1 VTPQRG
7 EVAVIGA
14 GPYGIACAAYL
25 RAAGVDPIVFG
36 KPMVFWQERMPD
48 GMMLRSLRQSSHIA
62 DPDGSLSL
70 DEFEAATGRSVPKP
84 IPIEMF
90 IDYALW
96 YQGQVVPDVDQRQ
109 VLEVLPDSDGFR
121 LRLADG
127 EEMAVKRVVIAAG
140 LGPFARRP
148 DPLGRLP
155 SELVSHSAD
164 HSSFEPFRGQRVLVV
179 GCGQSGLESAALLHE
194 VGADAEVL
202 ARAQAV
208 HWLQGKGGLYGRLYH
223 NLYHTMLPP
232 TDVGGR
238 VSGWLAATP
247 DVLRRVPTGLAT
259 WTGER
264 CMIPAGAGWLIPRL
278 REVNLTM
285 GREVVSAEE
294 RNGGL
299 RVRLDD
305 GSGRDADHVVLST
318 GWRID
323 VSRYPFLGD
332 SLLSGLEQIH
342 GYPVLRRGME
352 SSIPGLHFVGAPAS
366 MSFGPIMRF
375 VVGTWYAA
383 PVVAR
388 AVTGRRQR
396 PLRFSY
402 RPRHGK
408 VRTD

>member
-1 VTPQRG
+1 MD
-7 EVAVIGA
+7 VAIIGA
-14 GPYGIACAAYL
+14 GPYGIACASYL

-36 KPMVFWQERMPD
+36 KPMAFWRERMPD
-48 GMMLRSLRQSSHIA
+48 GMLLRSLRRSSHIA

-70 DEFEAATGRSVPKP
+70 DEFEAATGRSVPEP
-84 IPIEMF
+84 IPIEDF

-96 YQGQVVPDVDQRQ
+96 YQGQVAPEVDQRE
-109 VLEVLPDSDGFR
+109 VLEVLPESDGFR
-121 LRLADG
+121 LRLAEG
-127 EEMAVKRVVIAAG
+127 EEVAVKRVIVAAG
-140 LGPFARRP
+140 LGRFARRP

-164 HSSFEPFRGQRVLVV
+164 HASFEPFRGQSVLVV

-194 VGADAEVL
+194 AGADVEVL
-202 ARAQAV
+202 ARATAPV
-208 HWLQGKGGLYGRLYH
+208 WLAGKGGLSSRLYAR
-223 NLYHTMLPP
+223 MIPP

-247 DVLRRVPTGLAT
+247 DVIRRVPAGVAT

-264 CMIPAGAGWLIPRL
+264 CLMPMGAGWLMARL
-278 REVNLTM
+278 RKVPLTM

-299 RVRLDD
+299 RVRLND
-305 GSGRDADHVVLST
+305 GSGRDADHVVLGT
-318 GWRID
+318 GWRVD
-323 VSRYPFLGD
+323 VAGYRFLGD
-332 SLLSGLEQIH
+332 ELLSGLERSA
-342 GYPVLRRGME
+342 GYPVLKRGME

-366 MSFGPIMRF
+366 LSFGPIMRF

-388 AVTGRRQR
+388 AISGRRQR

-402 RPRHGK
+402 RPRQGK
-408 VRTD
+408 ARTD

>member
-1 VTPQRG
+1 VTPQRAD
-7 EVAVIGA
+7 VAVIGA
-14 GPYGIACAAYL
+14 GPYGIACATYL
-25 RAAGVDPIVFG
+25 RAAGIDPIVFG
-36 KPMVFWQERMPD
+36 NPMEFWRERMPA
-48 GMMLRSLRQSSHIA
+48 GMMLRSLRRSSHIA

-70 DEFEAATGRSVPKP
+70 HEFEAATGRSVPEP
-84 IPIEMF
+84 IPIEAF

-96 YQGQVVPDVDQRQ
+96 YQGQGAPDIDQRQ

-121 LRLADG
+121 IRLADG
-127 EEMAVKRVVIAAG
+127 EEMAVRQVVVAAG

-148 DPLGRLP
+148 DPLGKLP

-164 HSSFEPFRGQRVLVV
+164 HPSFEPFRGQRVLVV

-194 VGADAEVL
+194 AGADVEVL
-202 ARAQAV
+202 ARAPAPV
-208 HWLQGKGGLYGRLYH
+208 WLAGKGGLYSRIYAR
-223 NLYHTMLPP
+223 MRPP

-238 VSGWLAATP
+238 VSGWLAAAP
-247 DVLRRVPTGLAT
+247 DMIRRVPAEVAT

-264 CMIPAGAGWLIPRL
+264 CLMPMGAGWLIPRL
-278 REVNLTM
+278 RDVALTN

-294 RNGGL
+294 RNGGI

-305 GSGRDADHVVLST
+305 SSDRDADHVVLGT

-332 SLLSGLEQIH
+332 SLLSDLELLA

-396 PLRFSY
+396 PLRLSY
-402 RPRHGK
+402 RPRHGR

>member
-1 VTPQRG
+1 VTPERAD
-7 EVAVIGA
+7 VAVIGA
-14 GPYGIACAAYL
+14 GPYGIACAACL
-25 RAAGVDPIVFG
+25 RAAGIDPIVFG
-36 KPMVFWQERMPD
+36 KPMEFWRERMPA
-48 GMMLRSLRQSSHIA
+48 GMMLRSPRRAAHLA

-70 DEFEAATGRSVPKP
+70 DEFEAATGRSVPHSV
-84 IPIEMF
+84 PIEAF

-96 YQGQVVPDVDQRQ
+96 YQGQVAPDVDQRE

-121 LRLADG
+121 LRLAEG
-127 EEMAVKRVVIAAG
+127 EEVAVKRVVVAAG
-140 LGPFARRP
+140 LGPFAIRP
-148 DPLGRLP
+148 DPLGKLP

-164 HSSFEPFRGQRVLVV
+164 HASFEPFRGQRVLVV

-194 VGADAEVL
+194 VGADVEVL
-202 ARAQAV
+202 ARAQTPV
-208 HWLQGKGGLYGRLYH
+208 WLAGKGGFSSRLYARM
-223 NLYHTMLPP
+223 TPP

-247 DVLRRVPTGLAT
+247 DVLRRVPTGVAT
-259 WTGER
+259 WTGKR
-264 CMIPAGAGWLIPRL
+264 CMVPAGAGWLIPRL

-285 GREVVSAEE
+285 GREVVSAEQ
-294 RNGGL
+294 RNGGI

-305 GSGRDADHVVLST
+305 GSGREADHVVLGT
-318 GWRID
+318 GWRVD
-323 VSRYPFLGD
+323 VSRYPFLGHE
-332 SLLSGLEQIH
+332 LLSRLERNA
-342 GYPVLRRGME
+342 GYPILRRGME
-352 SSIPGLHFVGAPAS
+352 SSIPGLHFVGAPAG

-396 PLRFSY
+396 PLRFSF

>member
-1 VTPQRG
+1 VTTQRG
-7 EVAVIGA
+7 DVAIIGA

-25 RAAGVDPIVFG
+25 RAAGIDPIVFG
-36 KPMVFWQERMPD
+36 KPMGFWRERMPA
-48 GMMLRSLRQSSHIA
+48 GMLLRSPRRSSHLA

-70 DEFEAATGRSVPKP
+70 DEFEAATRRSVPEP
-84 IPIEMF
+84 IPIEAF

-96 YQGQVVPDVDQRQ
+96 YQGQVTPDVDQRQ

-121 LRLADG
+121 LQLAEG
-127 EEMAVKRVVIAAG
+127 EEVAVRRVVVAAG
-140 LGPFARRP
+140 LGPFAQRP
-148 DPLGRLP
+148 DPLGRFP

-164 HSSFEPFRGQRVLVV
+164 HGSFEPFRGLSVLVV

-194 VGADAEVL
+194 AGADVEVL
-202 ARAQAV
+202 ARAPAPV
-208 HWLQGKGGLYGRLYH
+208 WLAGKGGLYSRLYQR
-223 NLYHTMLPP
+223 MRPP

-238 VSGWLAATP
+238 VSGWLAAAP
-247 DVLRRVPTGLAT
+247 DMIRRVPNGIAT
-259 WTGER
+259 WTGQR
-264 CMIPAGAGWLIPRL
+264 CLMPMGAGWLIPRL
-278 REVNLTM
+278 REVRMTT

-294 RNGGL
+294 RNGGV
-299 RVRLDD
+299 RMRLDD
-305 GSGRDADHVVLST
+305 SSDRDADHVVLST
-318 GWRID
+318 GWQID
-323 VSRYPFLGD
+323 ISRYPFLGG
-332 SLLSGLEQIH
+332 SLLSGLELLA

-396 PLRFSY
+396 PLRLSY
-402 RPRHGK
+402 RPRRGK